1 MQIKK
6 KENKNNTIEL
16 RKNVNYKSNK
26 NKEKPYLKKVTQK
39 RKYQENRK
47 EENNTL
53 KPQLVQLNPKFQVM
67 MKKLQNKK
75 R

>member
-1 MQIKK
+1 MGKLSLLMKEKASTNQSFRVMQIKK
-6 KENKNNTIEL
+6 KENKNNIIEL

-47 EENNTL
+47 EDNNF
-53 KPQLVQLNPKFQVM
+53 K
-67 MKKLQNKK
+67 
-75 R
+75 